1 MYTLLK
7 TFSLCIYYILLYVF
21 FFQIGSIFP
30 KLANEKINKSLF
42 SFYFHSEYNTIL
54 LDKCLLA
61 QLSGIGIYS
70 MVINGK
76 TGFLYEMRETGLVL
90 LTLPIISETSICI
103 CMTADMHTNSC
114 KYLCSQL
121 SSYSF
126 YNFYKPLYFNIMES
140 L

>member
-7 TFSLCIYYILLYVF
+7 TFSLCIYYIFLYVF
-21 FFQIGSIFP
+21 FFKQVLSFPNWPMKKSIN
-30 KLANEKINKSLF
+30 LCF
-42 SFYFHSEYNTIL
+42 SFYFHSEYNTFL

-61 QLSGIGIYS
+61 QLSGIDIYS
-70 MVINGK
+70 MEINGK
-76 TGFLYEMRETGLVL
+76 TSFLYEMRETGLVL
-90 LTLPIISETSICI
+90 LTLLILSETSICI

-126 YNFYKPLYFNIMES
+126 YNFYKPLHFNIMES